1 MVARGTWLLEAV
13 RHGHDWPDAVHRRPS
28 MGRMTQARSRD
39 IADRTPEPVGGSAV
53 VRRQRRR
60 DRGESGQVAVTAE
73 SHRAL

>member
-1 MVARGTWLLEAV
+1 
-13 RHGHDWPDAVHRRPS
+13 